1 MRANIAPSVCMAC
14 FAWPREQVIANIRG
28 GGEYGPKWH
37 QAALKEKRHKAYEDV
52 EVGGGV
58 ATVIGGVWRE
68 SIHLLETLSCVPCL
82 FGQYCI

>member
-1 MRANIAPSVCMAC
+1 MLTLQLFVSPASSVYLVC
-14 FAWPREQVIANIRG
+14 FACPREQVIANIRG

-58 ATVIGGVWRE
+58 VEWLVVSVEG
-68 SIHLLETLSCVPCL
+68 
-82 FGQYCI
+82 